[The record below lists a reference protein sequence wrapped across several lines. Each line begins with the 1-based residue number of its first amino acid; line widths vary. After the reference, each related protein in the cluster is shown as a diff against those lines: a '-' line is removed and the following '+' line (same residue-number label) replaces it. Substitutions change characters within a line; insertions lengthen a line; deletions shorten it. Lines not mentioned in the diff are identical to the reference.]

1 MLWILL
7 VRRSVGRLL
16 KRFVWRGGM
25 RIKRGESWKEK
36 VNCDEGKDGVKIKGV
51 AESGRLV

>member
-1 MLWILL
+1 
-7 VRRSVGRLL
+7 
-16 KRFVWRGGM
+16 M

-51 AESGRLV
+51 AESGRLF

>member
-1 MLWILL
+1 MDPSSSSIG
-7 VRRSVGRLL
+7 RSASEEIRVE
-16 KRFVWRGGM
+16 GGM

-51 AESGRLV
+51 AESGRLF